1 MHGTKAPL
9 SAAFQTRAFMASRI
23 PLIDGLAALGAD
35 YDAFVIDLW
44 GVIHDGVTL
53 YPGVIE
59 ALQGLAATGKPYVM
73 LTNAPRRAAALN
85 RAVLKMG
92 MPAGLCDAI
101 MSSGEA
107 THLALR
113 DMASDPFFAGVGPRC
128 LHIGPARDENL
139 FDGLTLE
146 RVKDA
151 AGADLIVNTGPWEDD
166 ETVADYED
174 VLQAGAAADLPMV
187 CANPDLEVIR
197 GGKRVI
203 CAGALALRYEEL
215 GGRVRWYGK
224 PHRPIYETSFRL
236 LGIDDPRRA
245 LAIGDSLRTDIAGA
259 AACGMDSVLVL
270 GGLHGAELAGP
281 DGRAGAETRIAAR
294 CAEAGLAPVAA
305 IERFIW

>member
-1 MHGTKAPL
+1 
-9 SAAFQTRAFMASRI
+9 MASRI
-23 PLIDGLAALGAD
+23 SLIDGLSALAD
-35 YDAFVIDLW
+35 GYDAFIIDLW

-53 YPGVIE
+53 YPGVVE
-59 ALQGLAATGKPYVM
+59 ALQGLAATGKPYAM
-73 LTNAPRRAAALN
+73 LTNAPRRAAVLED
-85 RAVLKMG
+85 AVQAMG
-92 MPAGLCDAI
+92 MPAGLCANI

-107 THLALR
+107 THIALR
-113 DMASDPFFAGVGPRC
+113 DMGSDPFFAGVGPRC
-128 LHIGPARDENL
+128 LHIGPDRDLNL
-139 FDGLTLE
+139 FDGLALE
-146 RVKDA
+146 RVKTVDA
-151 AGADLIVNTGPWEDD
+151 ADLIVNTGPWEDD

-174 VLQAGAAADLPMV
+174 ILQAGAAANLPMV

-224 PHRPIYETSFRL
+224 PHRPIYESCFRQI
-236 LGIDDPRRA
+236 GVADPKRA

-270 GGLHGAELAGP
+270 GGLHGDELADGN
-281 DGRAGAETRIAAR
+281 GRAGMEARIGAR

-305 IERFIW
+305 IERFLW